1 MTKCAKAI
9 VWVGGQADQPVDPAD
24 RGLAYG
30 DGLFETMR
38 FERGRLPL
46 LDLHLQRLRAGC
58 KALSI
63 IGLEELLP
71 GILERIYAEMRG
83 VSEPERDLP
92 HTVKLI
98 VTRGLGGHGYTPPH
112 SSTIPTVIV
121 RIAPLQVEQTKSR
134 DGVYLHLCRWRL
146 ALIPLLAGIKHL
158 NRLEYVLAAQEL
170 VEQQDAAQGL
180 LLDANGRVV
189 ESLHH
194 NVFIVKRAELITPR
208 IAMCGVKGVMR
219 KLIIEQIAPEVG
231 LPVREQDLSIDD
243 LIGAEELFLC
253 NSVHGIWPVNEFRSS
268 SWRPGPVTQ
277 QLQAAITEYWQR
289 DNAY

>member
-1 MTKCAKAI
+1 MTKCAKSI
-9 VWVGGQADQPVDPAD
+9 VWVGGQGDRSLDAAD

-30 DGLFETMR
+30 DGVFETMR
-38 FERGRLPL
+38 FERGSFPL

-63 IGLEELLP
+63 TGIEEQLP
-71 GILERIYAEMRG
+71 VVLERIYAEMR
-83 VSEPERDLP
+83 EPATRDSDAP
-92 HTVKLI
+92 YTVKLI
-98 VTRGLGGHGYTPPH
+98 VTRGLGGQGYMPPP
-112 SSTIPTVIV
+112 SSSPPTVVV
-121 RIAPLQVEQTKSR
+121 RLSPLQVDEVKNQ
-134 DGVYLHLCRWRL
+134 DGVLLHLCRWRL
-146 ALIPLLAGIKHL
+146 ALNPLLAGIKHL

-170 VEQQDAAQGL
+170 VEEQCAAQGL

-194 NVFIVKRAELITPR
+194 NVFVVKRGELITPR

-219 KLIIEQIAPEVG
+219 KFIIERVAPQTG
-231 LPVREQDLSIDD
+231 LAVNEQELSIDD

-268 SWRPGPVTQ
+268 KWRPGPITR
-277 QLQAAITEYWQR
+277 QLQAAIAEHWWTK
-289 DNAY
+289 NAS